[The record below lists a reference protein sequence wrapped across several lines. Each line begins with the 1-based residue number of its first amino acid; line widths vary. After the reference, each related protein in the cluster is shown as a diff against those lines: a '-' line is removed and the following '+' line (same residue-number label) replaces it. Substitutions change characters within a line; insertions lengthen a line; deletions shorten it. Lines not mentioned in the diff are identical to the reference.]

1 MNTVSDRARAFPA
14 DLDPATGDLLLLPL
28 DVATVGELSFL
39 GRRHLSGWEAATHVD
54 LEQYAQSAPPLVSA
68 PAFVFHTAFCCSTLL
83 ARALH
88 SPPAVV
94 ALKEP
99 NVLLRL
105 ADQVRSLP
113 SDVLSRRT
121 AAAVR
126 LLGQPW
132 HAGGRV
138 LIKPTNVVAPLMP
151 ALLAATAGA
160 PAILL
165 YSSLREF
172 LISCFK
178 KLPAAEERMQVMAG
192 QVLPGTGLIARLG
205 LNQLQE
211 LGFVENCVL
220 TWYTQIERYAQAL
233 AGSQGSRLRTLD
245 MATLLAQPEVAVLAC
260 ARWLKLDLDEATVHE
275 RVATEFARHAKS
287 PEAEYSPDQRS
298 AEKQLLLGH
307 YGDVIEQALAWAGQA
322 VRPLAQVP
330 KDWQPLLPV
339 AAARS

>member
-1 MNTVSDRARAFPA
+1 MDTTRESARAFPA
-14 DLDPATGDLLLLPL
+14 DLDPSTGELLLLPL
-28 DVATVGELSFL
+28 DLATLGEMSFL
-39 GRRHLSGWEAATHVD
+39 GRRNLSGWETAARVD
-54 LEQYAQSAPPLVSA
+54 LENYAQGSPALDSA
-68 PAFVFHTAFCCSTLL
+68 PAFIFHTAFCCSTLL

-99 NVLLRL
+99 NTLLRL

-113 SDVLSRRT
+113 ADVLARRT
-121 AAAVR
+121 AAVVR
-126 LLGQPW
+126 VLGQPW
-132 HAGGRV
+132 HPGGRV

-151 ALLAATAGA
+151 ALLAATPGT

-165 YSSLREF
+165 YSTLREF

-205 LNQLQE
+205 LTQLQE

-220 TWYTQIERYAQAL
+220 TWYTQIERYAQVL
-233 AGSQGSRLRTLD
+233 AGPEGARLRTLD
-245 MATLLAQPEVAVLAC
+245 MASLLAQPEVAVLAC
-260 ARWLKLDLDEATVHE
+260 ARWLKLDLNEATVRD
-275 RVATEFARHAKS
+275 RVAVEFARHAKS
-287 PEAEYSPDQRS
+287 PEANYSPDQRD

-307 YGDVIEQALAWAGQA
+307 FGDVIEQALGWAAQA
-322 VRPLAQVP
+322 VRPLAEVP
-330 KDWQPLLPV
+330 KDWQPLLS
-339 AAARS
+339 AAGARS